1 MAKSKSRTLCR
12 WVNFKCIPE
21 PIGNELDVESY
32 MVGKVFESSF
42 QNFKRIAIPS
52 SVEGDMAVLV
62 KRCQSAQNRKKQSTV
77 SLMLQSTETMISR
90 LNRGLGRLVQ
100 AVG

>member
-12 WVNFKCIPE
+12 WVNFKYIPE
-21 PIGNELDVESY
+21 PIGNELDVVSY

-52 SVEGDMAVLV
+52 SIEGDMAILV
-62 KRCQSAQNRKKQSTV
+62 KGCQSAKNRVKQSTDF
-77 SLMLQSTETMISR
+77 LMFQSTESMISR
-90 LNRGLGRLVQ
+90 LFRGLGRLI
-100 AVG
+100 